1 MCCVCNYFLYALL
14 SLMSLGLSYPNW
26 HLFPALP
33 CILFYTALVA
43 RRLNDIRGLS
53 MAKYIWGIFW
63 IWVIISYPFRTA
75 AGIYADVICGTLFL
89 HSCFY
94 QGENDAS
101 DKQIPLHTKLLRH
114 LCLLL
119 SFLYFDDNG
128 FAFPSLPTFPQA
140 VFPIL
145 TLLQNGYSMSRR
157 R

>member
-1 MCCVCNYFLYALL
+1 
-14 SLMSLGLSYPNW
+14 MSLGLSYPNW
-26 HLFPALP
+26 HLFLALP

-63 IWVIISYPFRTA
+63 IWVIICYPFRTA
-75 AGIYADVICGTLFL
+75 AGIYNRL
-89 HSCFY
+89 HFTKILLLC

-101 DKQIPLHTKLLRH
+101 DKQIRLHKKLLRH

-145 TLLQNGYSMSRR
+145 ALLQNGYSMSRR
-157 R
+157 RQVHLLRQYTR